1 MRQIWIILVL
11 GGCFISGC
19 MTAQSDRYNDEEYRN
34 QKNEFA
40 DVYMAHFPDSLTT
53 HGYISALNQNTNK
66 NDVGFLLYQFNPDKK
81 ALIRE
86 KEKFEK
92 SAIAVYRGTD
102 TCLLRINQFETL
114 ETLIRRIEVVDI
126 DTNLLIKQS
135 KCKKLPVPTFID
147 FKNPDYGDD
156 ALKSD
161 KDFKIYVLEAKSGV
175 YDEKLQEK
183 PDIQMPSEWEN
194 GFSRGVAINLK
205 DKSIIYWF
213 VMW

>member
-11 GGCFISGC
+11 GGCFVSAC
-19 MTAQSDRYNDEEYRN
+19 MTAQSDRYNDVEYRN

-40 DVYMAHFPDSLTT
+40 NAYVTHFPDSLTKRE
-53 HGYISALNQNTNK
+53 YIFVSNK
-66 NDVGFLLYQFNPDKK
+66 NTDKNNVCFLLYQYNPDKE
-81 ALIRE
+81 ALIHE
-86 KEKFEK
+86 KEKLDQ
-92 SAIAVYRGTD
+92 SAIAVYQGTD

-114 ETLIRRIEVVDI
+114 ETLRKRIEVVDI

-135 KCKKLPVPTFID
+135 KCKKLPIPTFIN
-147 FKNPDYGDD
+147 FKKTDYRDA

-183 PDIQMPSEWEN
+183 PDIQMPVEWEN
-194 GFSRGVAINLK
+194 GFSRGVAINMK
-205 DKSIIYWF
+205 DKAIIYWF